1 MRTSRYGYALAW
13 WTPVFFGL
21 GHVHHILAGVPLPAV
36 AMQLGYTT
44 IFGAFATY
52 SFFRTG
58 NILGPILAHAFSNY
72 MGFPDFGGASKHEQ
86 KHIIGAAY
94 VLGLVGFLWYLG
106 PWTDMSR
113 QVSLF

>member
-1 MRTSRYGYALAW
+1 
-13 WTPVFFGL
+13 
-21 GHVHHILAGVPLPAV
+21 
-36 AMQLGYTT
+36 MQLGYTT